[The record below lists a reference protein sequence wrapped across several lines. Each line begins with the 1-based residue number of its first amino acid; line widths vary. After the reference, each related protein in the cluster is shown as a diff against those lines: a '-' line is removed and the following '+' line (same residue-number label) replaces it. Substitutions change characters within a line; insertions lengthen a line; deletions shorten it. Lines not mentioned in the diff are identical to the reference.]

1 LEAIAKQS
9 YFGKAISRPA
19 IANYIKAN
27 YKVGENNAFFN
38 VSLRKAL
45 QDGIAKGLLQYGETV
60 SRFKLN
66 DAGRKQL
73 NSKKKSVPAS
83 KSKTKTSKP
92 KSKTQTKTQSKSK
105 AKPKA
110 KSNTKAATNKT
121 KTKKKQDQQQNLQK
135 KKLHQENQQKNLH
148 HNQSQNQNENHQEKQ
163 NNYQRKEVTFFFQ
176 KIKINALFIK
186 CTTTSC

>member
-1 LEAIAKQS
+1 MHYSLQLYNKQIISHPSYIKMILEAIAKQS

-73 NSKKKSVPAS
+73 NSKKK
-83 KSKTKTSKP
+83 
-92 KSKTQTKTQSKSK
+92 
-105 AKPKA
+105 
-110 KSNTKAATNKT
+110 
-121 KTKKKQDQQQNLQK
+121 
-135 KKLHQENQQKNLH
+135 
-148 HNQSQNQNENHQEKQ
+148 
-163 NNYQRKEVTFFFQ
+163 
-176 KIKINALFIK
+176 IG
-186 CTTTSC
+186 SCF